1 MIEPYT
7 AAIDACT
14 QRLSAIGYL
23 RTFDSDYGVSF
34 SNGRYSI
41 KLSTERYYHPSISM
55 SLVDDKGRKFE
66 LGLVQRILAPNQY
79 AELLAKGKD
88 IKLRY
93 GLDDRTTDKP
103 TRASGIAAYAA
114 ASIDNL
120 CEFLNTLNNEPF
132 TENEDFLQQYVQME
146 RERMHKMF
154 GLDFKF

>member
-14 QRLSAIGYL
+14 QRLAAMGYKK
-23 RTFDSDYGVSF
+23 TFDANYGVSF
-34 SNGRYSI
+34 SNGKYTV

-55 SLVDDKGRKFE
+55 SLVDNKGRKFE

-79 AELLAKGKD
+79 AELLAKVKD

-93 GLDDRTTDKP
+93 GLNNRATDKH
-103 TRASGIAAYAA
+103 TRTLGIAAYSS
-114 ASIDNL
+114 ASIEHL
-120 CEFLNTLNNEPF
+120 CELLNSFKNEPF
-132 TENEDFLQQYVQME
+132 TENEDFLQQYAKME
-146 RERMHKMF
+146 RERMQKMF